1 MNMRTLVCLLCLSA
15 SAALFAGCGT
25 IDGPR
30 FWWDDRNQTR
40 LDEYDLPED
49 PAAPADYGTEQK
61 AMASGED
68 LSEEDLRDYHTN
80 IDQEEEKRKSE
91 ASLLDF

>member
-1 MNMRTLVCLLCLSA
+1 MTMRTLVCVLCLSA
-15 SAALFAGCGT
+15 SAALFSGCGT

-40 LDEYDLPED
+40 LDEYDLPEE
-49 PAAPADYGTEQK
+49 PGAPADYGTERGS
-61 AMASGED
+61 MASGED
-68 LSEEDLRDYHTN
+68 LSEDDLRDYHTN
-80 IDQEEEKRKSE
+80 LDQEEEKRKSE